1 MKRKKKNCIK
11 LLLSSFITCLR
22 PFQDLVQT
30 QSLTDGSKITKL
42 ADDLVRAMFDF
53 VRWLFGTLN
62 SK

>member
-1 MKRKKKNCIK
+1 MKRKKKIVIEFSN
-11 LLLSSFITCLR
+11 LLEAISRFSSNT
-22 PFQDLVQT
+22 VE
-30 QSLTDGSKITKL
+30 SLTDGSKITKL